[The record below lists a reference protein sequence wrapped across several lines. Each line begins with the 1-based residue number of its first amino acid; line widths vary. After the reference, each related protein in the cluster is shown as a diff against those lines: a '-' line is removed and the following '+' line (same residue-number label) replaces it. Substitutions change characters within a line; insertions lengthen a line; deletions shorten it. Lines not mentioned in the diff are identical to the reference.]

1 MKWITKDHESI
12 TKDYESLFYS
22 MRDQCKKNFALC
34 LRPYIPVPEY
44 WSGVSSIYDIIAAFK
59 LSCKILHIIWTR
71 SIYSPIIFK
80 EVKFWDV
87 LLQAM

>member
-1 MKWITKDHESI
+1 MKGITKDC
-12 TKDYESLFYS
+12 ESLFCNIK
-22 MRDQCKKNFALC
+22 DQFKKKFVLY
-34 LRPYIPVPEY
+34 LRPYIPISQH

-59 LSCKILHIIWTR
+59 LSCKIFHIICTR

-87 LLQAM
+87 ALQAM